1 MINQPQIQDLIYYFS
16 KHDLK
21 IMEGPLYVQL
31 IVEELRLSSHDL
43 SSTKL
48 NLRIDSITKEY
59 LYPFRDIFF
68 QLSSKF
74 SLPDLHFSI
83 SSPKTNAAGSYK
95 LKNLKLSDKF
105 RVTLTSN
112 REIVGFLLLQMNLLE
127 NLNKEIC
134 KHCALSCDI
143 ITHTSKSAK
152 KLANLENKII
162 EHDLGLE
169 ISLRD
174 LESKTTL
181 EKEDLRYFKNLLLG
195 AHEKIKSL
203 ELRQQIE
210 FTNCI
215 TTSNSTNSATLDYPK
230 IIQTLEQEISS
241 QNKIIEKLHIENKNH
256 NDLYEKEKAK
266 NKEILGELEGL
277 KLEISVL
284 KGEMV
289 NMISKKRQSENSQG
303 SFSEVIEVKKHIE
316 LELEKLRQQ
325 YKKAVEDFSSVTK
338 NYEETIHKLTLDKE
352 ELEALKDKALVSTRE
367 MKSLNDSL
375 NSSIILLRSELY
387 EKDAKI
393 KILES
398 YNKQSLAQELIKDNV
413 ASLYG
418 KLDADQKRFNEFS
431 RLMRK
436 EKLEILKKSSDQAE
450 ELLKMKEKLEQLD
463 NQLKQEKVKSEDIN
477 NKFILAKK
485 KSLANRVDYDISLEV
500 RELRGNSQEL
510 EITMN
515 KQSDFLIRALLD
527 LSQKFLFQQRLITKM
542 FKFIQD
548 KDCEICI
555 LRGKIVNEQGGMN
568 IYVPDKNDLLDV
580 AMAEYVNTRPN
591 FLEVPFVRI
600 EPGVYLFGSKIV
612 KVKYQNN
619 RIIMCLGGG
628 FMSIDEFISIFT
640 PQELEKY
647 QERKK
652 FDQASSMKVM
662 VQESLMY
669 INNEGP
675 TTPVEIKYPKRRNH
689 KEISL
694 NISRDS
700 SRGSISSPG
709 LLSHNRSLTRKNSLL
724 PKN

>member
-1 MINQPQIQDLIYYFS
+1 
-16 KHDLK
+16 
-21 IMEGPLYVQL
+21 MEGPLYIQL

-48 NLRIDSITKEY
+48 SLKIDSITKDY
-59 LYPFRDIFF
+59 QYPFRDIFF
-68 QLSSKF
+68 QLSSKY
-74 SLPDLHFSI
+74 SLPELSFQI
-83 SSPKTNAAGSYK
+83 SSPKTTAEGSYK
-95 LKNLKLSDKF
+95 LKTLKLTDKF

-134 KHCALSCDI
+134 KHCALSCEI

-162 EHDLGLE
+162 ENDLGLE

-174 LESKTTL
+174 LESKTHL

-203 ELRQQIE
+203 ELRQKIE
-210 FTNCI
+210 FTTCVA
-215 TTSNSTNSATLDYPK
+215 TTSSSNGVTLDYPK
-230 IIQTLEQEISS
+230 IIHTLEQEISS
-241 QNKIIEKLHIENKNH
+241 QNKIIEKVHLENKNH
-256 NDLYEKEKAK
+256 IDLYEKEKMK

-289 NMISKKRQSENSQG
+289 NMISNKRQTANSEG
-303 SFSEVIEVKKHIE
+303 SFFEVIEVKKHIE
-316 LELEKLRQQ
+316 IELEKLRQQ
-325 YKKAVEDFSSVTK
+325 YKKSIEDFSSVTK
-338 NYEETIHKLTLDKE
+338 NYEETIHKLNLDKA
-352 ELEALKDKALVSTRE
+352 ELESAKDQALVSNRE
-367 MKSLNDSL
+367 MKSSNDSL
-375 NSSIILLRSELY
+375 NSTIILLRSELY

-398 YNKQSLAQELIKDNV
+398 YSKQSLAQELIKENV
-413 ASLYG
+413 ATLYG

-436 EKLEILKKSSDQAE
+436 EKLDLLKKTSDQAE
-450 ELLKMKEKLEQLD
+450 DMLKLKEKLENLD
-463 NQLKQEKVKSEDIN
+463 NSLKQEKVKSEDYN

-500 RELRGNSQEL
+500 RELRTSSQEI

-515 KQSDFLIRALLD
+515 KQSDYLIRALLE
-527 LSQKFLFQQRLITKM
+527 LSQKYLFQQRLITKM

-555 LRGKIVNEQGGMN
+555 LKGKIVNEQGGMN
-568 IYVPDKNDLLDV
+568 IYVPEKNDQLDV

-647 QERKK
+647 KERKK

-675 TTPVEIKYPKRRNH
+675 NTPVEIKYPTSRRNK
-689 KEISL
+689 KEMSL

-700 SRGSISSPG
+700 SRGSISSPA
-709 LLSHNRSLTRKNSLL
+709 LLHNRSITRKNSLL
-724 PKN
+724 PK

>member
-1 MINQPQIQDLIYYFS
+1 
-16 KHDLK
+16 
-21 IMEGPLYVQL
+21 MEGPSYVQL

-48 NLRIDSITKEY
+48 SLRIDSITKEY

-68 QLSSKF
+68 HLSSKF
-74 SLPDLHFSI
+74 SLPDLHFCI
-83 SSPKTNAAGSYK
+83 SSPKTTAIGSYK
-95 LKNLKLSDKF
+95 LKSLKLSDKF
-105 RVTLTSN
+105 RVTLSAN

-169 ISLRD
+169 ISLKD
-174 LESKTTL
+174 LDNKTSL

-210 FTNCI
+210 L
-215 TTSNSTNSATLDYPK
+215 TNSISTSSSVNGATLDYPK
-230 IIQTLEQEISS
+230 IIHTLEQEISS
-241 QNKIIEKLHIENKNH
+241 QNKIIEKLHNENKNR
-256 NDLYEKEKAK
+256 NDLYEKEKSK
-266 NKEILGELEGL
+266 NKEIIGELEGL

-289 NMISKKRQSENSQG
+289 NIISKKRQTENSQG
-303 SFSEVIEVKKHIE
+303 SYSEVIEVKNHIE
-316 LELEKLRQQ
+316 LELEKLRLQ
-325 YKKAVEDFSSVTK
+325 YKKAIEDFSSVTK

-352 ELEALKDKALVSTRE
+352 EFEAAKDKALGSTRE
-367 MKSLNDSL
+367 MKSLNDTL

-413 ASLYG
+413 TSLYA

-436 EKLEILKKSSDQAE
+436 EKSEILKKTSDQAE
-450 ELLKMKEKLEQLD
+450 ELLKMKEKIEQLD
-463 NQLKQEKVKSEDIN
+463 NQLKQEKVKSEDLN
-477 NKFILAKK
+477 NKFILTKK
-485 KSLANRVDYDISLEV
+485 KSLVNRVDYDISLEV
-500 RELRGNSQEL
+500 RELRANSQEL
-510 EITMN
+510 EITIN

-555 LRGKIVNEQGGMN
+555 LRGKIVHEQGGMS
-568 IYVPDKNDLLDV
+568 IYVPDKNDILDL

-640 PQELEKY
+640 PQELEKF
-647 QERKK
+647 QERQK

-675 TTPVEIKYPKRRNH
+675 TSPVEIKYPTRRKQ

-694 NISRDS
+694 NLSRDS

-709 LLSHNRSLTRKNSLL
+709 LLSHNRSLTKKNSML